1 MKMRVIAAGAAL
13 VLGSIPVQAGNLV
26 YQPVN
31 PAFGGSPLN
40 GGWLQSEAAA
50 QNLPQAAQQRRQQLF
65 NSQQSL
71 TGSGTLTP
79 GQVFAQQLQ
88 SQLYSSLANQIT
100 RSIFGENAQQSGTF
114 SFQGTTID
122 FVRVGANVRVT
133 INDGQTITQ
142 VVVPATP

>member
-65 NSQQSL
+65 NSQQSF